1 MPNIPFFDYSSMY
14 TRFKNDFDR
23 IFSDVCA
30 RGAFI
35 LQDDL
40 VNFERNLA
48 SFLSVRTA
56 LGVADGTNAIQIGL
70 KACGIGPGDEIVIAS
85 HTYVATA
92 AAIKLVGAEPVFA
105 DIGDDFLMSAA
116 SVETVITPKTKAV
129 MPTQLNGR
137 CCNMDDLS
145 TLAKRYDLKLFEDS
159 AQGLGAKYKGKCAG
173 SFGDFGTLSFYPAKL
188 LGCFGDGGAIMTSDP
203 SLGRR
208 ISLYRD
214 HGRDE
219 KGVVV
224 DWGTNSRLDNLQAAI
239 LDFKLS
245 RFEEDIARRRE
256 IASRYDDAFSNHEM
270 LTTPPS
276 PSDGD
281 HFDVYQNYELA
292 VENRDELQKYLAEK
306 GIKTVV
312 QWGGTPVH
320 HFENLGYGKE
330 KFTHLKKTDWFF
342 DRCLMLPIHM
352 SLTNEDVSYIAEQV
366 HAFYRR

>member
-1 MPNIPFFDYSSMY
+1 MSTIPFFDYSAMY
-14 TRFKNDFDR
+14 SRFQDDLDR
-23 IFSDVCA
+23 IFRDVCS

-40 VNFERNLA
+40 TNFERNLA
-48 SFLSVRTA
+48 SFLSVKTV

-70 KACGIGPGDEIVIAS
+70 RACGIGPGDEVVIAS

-92 AAIKLVGAEPVFA
+92 AAIKLVGAEPVFS
-105 DIGDDFLMSAA
+105 DIGDDFLMSAD
-116 SVETVITPKTKAV
+116 SVKTVITSKTKAV

-145 TLAKRYDLKLFEDS
+145 AITKQHGLKLFEDS
-159 AQGLGAKYKGKCAG
+159 AQGLGARYKGKCAG
-173 SFGDFGTLSFYPAKL
+173 TFGDFGTLSFYPAKL
-188 LGCFGDGGAIMTSDP
+188 LGCFGDGGAVITDDP
-203 SLGRR
+203 DLAKRMF
-208 ISLYRD
+208 LYRD

-239 LDFKLS
+239 LDFKLTK
-245 RFEEDIARRRE
+245 FDQDMLRRRE
-256 IASRYDDAFSNHEM
+256 IATMYDDAFSNHKM
-270 LTTPPS
+270 LTTPQG

-281 HFDVYQNYELA
+281 HYDVYQNYELA
-292 VENRDELQKYLAEK
+292 AENRDELQKHLAEK
-306 GIKTVV
+306 GIKTIA

-320 HFENLGYGKE
+320 HFEKLGYGKE
-330 KFTHLKKTDWFF
+330 KFAHLKKTDWFF
-342 DRCLMLPIHM
+342 ERCLMLPIHM
-352 SLTNEDVSYIAEQV
+352 SLSNENVSYIADQV